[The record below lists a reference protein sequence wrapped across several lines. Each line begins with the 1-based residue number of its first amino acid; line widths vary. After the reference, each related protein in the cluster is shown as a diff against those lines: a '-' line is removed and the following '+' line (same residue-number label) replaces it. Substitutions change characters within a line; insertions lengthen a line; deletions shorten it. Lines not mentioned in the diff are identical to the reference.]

1 MPQRPNGLSLIV
13 ELAIGVEHVDAAKAL
28 VAAFSPPQDG
38 AVNILHY
45 AWVVPLPLA
54 ADDKPRALLSTV
66 YDESFEDYIAD
77 LVNALPDGF
86 NAAADLFV
94 GMAELKP
101 IQNNIPAFTQYL
113 LERDLTQGGTSYVGA
128 FFRAYPY
135 TVDQIQGAM
144 EKPPPPSTVP
154 PRGGSQ

>member
-1 MPQRPNGLSLIV
+1 MPQRPNGLSLV
-13 ELAIGVEHVDAAKAL
+13 LELVKPADQAKAATAL
-28 VAAFSPPQDG
+28 AAAFSPPSDG

-45 AWVVPLPLA
+45 AWVVFPPVG
-54 ADDKPRALLSTV
+54 ADGRQTALLSTV
-66 YDESFEDYIAD
+66 YDESFEDYIGD

-94 GMAELKP
+94 GMGELKP

-113 LERDLTQGGTSYVGA
+113 LERDLTKGGTSYFGA

-144 EKPPPPSTVP
+144 QKPPPPSAAQLKKA
-154 PRGGSQ
+154 RK